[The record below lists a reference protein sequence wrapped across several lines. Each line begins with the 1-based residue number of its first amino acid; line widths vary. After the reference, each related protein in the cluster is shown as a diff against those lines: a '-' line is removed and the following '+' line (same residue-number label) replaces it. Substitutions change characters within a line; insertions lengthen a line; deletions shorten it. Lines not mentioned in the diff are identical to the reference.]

1 MNWQNIKTKYPKA
14 FEKLTAW
21 YWGDMDFELL
31 ENGTLYFEQVFDG
44 GKSYATSTLSF
55 KDVVRGRK
63 LYDFFDEQGIYGRV
77 GKNQFMM
84 FTWDLITDPEIN
96 ICEFSDY
103 DYNIRT
109 EAEEALFLRE
119 FEILEE
125 KL

>member
-1 MNWQNIKTKYPKA
+1 MNWQNIQTKYPKA
-14 FEKLTAW
+14 F
-21 YWGDMDFELL
+21 
-31 ENGTLYFEQVFDG
+31 TLYTEKYGLKYFLCRE
-44 GKSYATSTLSF
+44 
-55 KDVVRGRK
+55 
-63 LYDFFDEQGIYGRV
+63 LYLFFDEQGIYGRV